1 MMKLLKFTAAAFPWP
16 VTKAEVAETQTRR
29 AKRKALP
36 SPAPLLREIGTALV
50 IFVAVI
56 ASVAAIFK

>member
-1 MMKLLKFTAAAFPWP
+1 MGKLLKLTATAFLWP
-16 VTKAEVAETQTRR
+16 VAKAEVAAMQTREP
-29 AKRKALP
+29 KHKALP